1 MLLKIKDKPFINLDN
16 FLDIE
21 QHLKL
26 KHVWEFLIAQ
36 KHRETKKGVWNAAG
50 HNPDEIYNRK
60 LIFREQDL
68 LYYSMTRANK
78 DRSDDS
84 ELDQH
89 LRYFEST
96 GDKEGQARYLK
107 LRYGSFDP
115 YNILH
120 LRMTNK
126 RLYAADA
133 FTFSE
138 DDWNS
143 YSWETWMNDFPEIK
157 SFAESLP
164 FDYLGVVSAFYNE
177 HYIPL
182 GYHRDLNFFPYER
195 GNNPNPFPHRQ
206 ELIWFRFDLDRPF
219 KLFDIDSS
227 TGEVLETVP
236 VEGYSAF
243 FNHHNWHGNFDPYPN
258 STITLKFEGK
268 FTDEFRKLVGIDDL
282 NYYD

>member
-1 MLLKIKDKPFINLDN
+1 MLLKIKDKPYLTLDK

-26 KHVWEFLIAQ
+26 RHVWEFLISQ
-36 KHRETKKGVWNAAG
+36 KWNEAKKGVWNAAG
-50 HNPDEIYNRK
+50 HNPDEIYSRDT
-60 LIFREQDL
+60 IFREQDL
-68 LYYSMTRANK
+68 LYYSMTTANK
-78 DRSDDS
+78 DRQTDK

-89 LRYFEST
+89 LSHFESS
-96 GDKEGQARYLK
+96 GDREGLAKYLK
-107 LRYGSFDP
+107 LRYKSFDP

-120 LRMTNK
+120 LRTTNRK
-126 RLYAADA
+126 LYAADA
-133 FTFSE
+133 LKFTE
-138 DDWNS
+138 DDWHS
-143 YSWETWMNDFPEIK
+143 YSWKEWMNDFPRIK

-164 FDYLGVVSAFYNE
+164 FEHLGIVSVFYNE

-182 GYHRDLNFFPYER
+182 GYHRDLNFFPYEW
-195 GNNPNPFPHRQ
+195 GNDPKPFAHRQ

-219 KLFDIDSS
+219 KLFDIDSAS
-227 TGEVLETVP
+227 GKVLESIP

-282 NYYD
+282 KFYD